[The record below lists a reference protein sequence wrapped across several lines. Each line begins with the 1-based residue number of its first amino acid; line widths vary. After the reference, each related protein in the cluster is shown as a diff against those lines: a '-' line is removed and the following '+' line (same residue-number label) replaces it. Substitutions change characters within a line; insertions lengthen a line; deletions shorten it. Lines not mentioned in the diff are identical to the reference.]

1 MPGAVW
7 FTALCTLGGTHV
19 EDGVGGLAAQ
29 LDGGLDLYRMH
40 GSRTF
45 HEALHQEA
53 IMWYHDVAPRL
64 HRPEPSRLIS
74 TAQWRASLHQTS
86 CAVGGSEATF
96 VPTMGWLRLIWPCP
110 EWTGRFPALHALS
123 TAA

>member
-1 MPGAVW
+1 MNQLINGRLRDHRAFFLTFSTGNKGLPGMPGAVW

-64 HRPEPSRLIS
+64 HRPEPSRLI
-74 TAQWRASLHQTS
+74 
-86 CAVGGSEATF
+86 
-96 VPTMGWLRLIWPCP
+96 
-110 EWTGRFPALHALS
+110 
-123 TAA
+123 